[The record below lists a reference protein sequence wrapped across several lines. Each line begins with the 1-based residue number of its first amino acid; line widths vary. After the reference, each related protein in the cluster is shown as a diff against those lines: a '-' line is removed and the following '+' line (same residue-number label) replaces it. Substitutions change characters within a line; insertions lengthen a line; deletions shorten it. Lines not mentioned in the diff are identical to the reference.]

1 LAVEFFY
8 FLLISS
14 FIFLLFSLGQWFRDE
29 LSKEECMP
37 EEVLT
42 LLFNHVDPIYEHH
55 SFVLKEMEHRLAAWE
70 GRANTFAKGDV
81 QRVGDVLLKITSKL
95 DVSLITS
102 GDIGL

>member
-1 LAVEFFY
+1 L
-8 FLLISS
+8 
-14 FIFLLFSLGQWFRDE
+14 LGQWFRDE

-102 GDIGL
+102 GDDVLYSL